1 MGRLIIA
8 GVAALI
14 ASSPIASGAQPSD
27 ESAST
32 GSRITIRGRV
42 RFGDSS
48 LRPAQPSRI
57 VVHAALAETESL
69 GQVVQAPVADDGTFE
84 IDGVAGPRI
93 IRVGGQGP
101 DDGQWWF
108 ESVQWRGRD
117 VTNEPVDFSRE
128 QPGELLIVM
137 AARPTAIVGSVE
149 DIAGI
154 PMSGACVVMLPAD
167 QDLQHAWS
175 TAVGTTTT
183 DRRGR
188 FYFTGMPPGDYR
200 VEGLGHTCPERGQLL
215 DDAQVFMRRATAVT
229 VGQGKVARIVVTGET
244 ADARP

>member
-1 MGRLIIA
+1 MDRLIIA
-8 GVAALI
+8 GLAAWLASAPVAGV
-14 ASSPIASGAQPSD
+14 SQPSEEVVGPASGA
-27 ESAST
+27 T
-32 GSRITIRGRV
+32 VRGRV
-42 RFGDSS
+42 RFGDSQ
-48 LRPAQPSRI
+48 LRPAQPNRI
-57 VVHAALAETESL
+57 VVQAALAETESL
-69 GQVVQAPVADDGTFE
+69 GQVAQAPVADDGTFE
-84 IDGVAGPRI
+84 IAGLAGPRI
-93 IRVGGQGP
+93 IRIGGQGP

-117 VTNEPVDFSRE
+117 VTNEPVDFARE
-128 QPGELLIVM
+128 PGGELLIVM

-154 PMSGACVVMLPAD
+154 PMTGACVVMLPAD

-200 VEGLGHTCPERGQLL
+200 IEGLGQACPDRGQLL
-215 DDAQVFMRRATAVT
+215 DDAHVVMRRATAVT
-229 VGQGKVARIVVTGET
+229 VGQGRIARIVVTGET
-244 ADARP
+244 GDRP

>member
-1 MGRLIIA
+1 MDRLIVA
-8 GVAALI
+8 GLAALLS
-14 ASSPIASGAQPSD
+14 APAGAVVQPSEEAAAAPSGA
-27 ESAST
+27 T
-32 GSRITIRGRV
+32 VRGRV
-42 RFGDSS
+42 RFGDSP
-48 LRPAQPSRI
+48 LRPAQPNRI
-57 VVHAALAETESL
+57 LVQAALAETESL
-69 GQVVQAPVADDGTFE
+69 GQVAEAPVADDGTFE
-84 IDGVAGPRI
+84 IEDVVGPRI
-93 IRVGGQGP
+93 IRIGGQGP

-117 VTNEPVDFSRE
+117 VTNEPVDFAR
-128 QPGELLIVM
+128 ELLIIM

-154 PMSGACVVMLPAD
+154 PMTGACVVMLPAD

-200 VEGLGHTCPERGQLL
+200 VEGLGQACPERGQLL
-215 DDAQVFMRRATAVT
+215 DDADVVMRRATAVT

-244 ADARP
+244 GDRP

>member
-1 MGRLIIA
+1 MDRLIIA
-8 GVAALI
+8 GLAALL
-14 ASSPIASGAQPSD
+14 ASAPAAGAAQPSA
-27 ESAST
+27 EAAGAPSGT
-32 GSRITIRGRV
+32 TLRGRV
-42 RFGDSS
+42 RFGDSP
-48 LRPAQPSRI
+48 LRPAQPNRI
-57 VVHAALAETESL
+57 VVQAVLAETESL
-69 GQVVQAPVADDGTFE
+69 GQVAQAPVADDGTFE
-84 IDGVAGPRI
+84 IEGVAGPRI
-93 IRVGGQGP
+93 IRIGGQGP

-117 VTNEPVDFSRE
+117 VTNEPVEFGRE
-128 QPGELLIVM
+128 PAGELLIVM

-154 PMSGACVVMLPAD
+154 PMTGACVVMLPAD

-200 VEGLGHTCPERGQLL
+200 VEGLGQACPDRGRLL
-215 DDAQVFMRRATAVT
+215 DDAHVVMRRATAVT
-229 VGQGKVARIVVTGET
+229 VGQGRIARIVVTGET
-244 ADARP
+244 GDRP

>member
-1 MGRLIIA
+1 MDRLIVA
-8 GVAALI
+8 GLAALLVS
-14 ASSPIASGAQPSD
+14 APAGAVVQPSEEAAAAPSGA
-27 ESAST
+27 T
-32 GSRITIRGRV
+32 VRGRV
-42 RFGDSS
+42 RFGDSP
-48 LRPAQPSRI
+48 LRPAQPNRI
-57 VVHAALAETESL
+57 LVQAALAETESL
-69 GQVVQAPVADDGTFE
+69 GQVAEAPVADDGTFE
-84 IDGVAGPRI
+84 IEDVVGPRI
-93 IRVGGQGP
+93 IRIGGQGP

-117 VTNEPVDFSRE
+117 VTNEPVDFARE
-128 QPGELLIVM
+128 PAGELLIIM

-154 PMSGACVVMLPAD
+154 PMTGACVVMLPAD

-200 VEGLGHTCPERGQLL
+200 VEGLGQACPERGQLL
-215 DDAQVFMRRATAVT
+215 DDADVVMRRATAVT

-244 ADARP
+244 GDRP